1 MENQTPTPQN
11 SGLSKRQLKKQT
23 RKSRGLA
30 RHGRIKV
37 QTKASAIWGLAFKL
51 LGLALGA
58 AVAVSG
64 IAIADISNTIKANGI
79 VLAGSTK
86 ITAEDLAGPINMLLV
101 GSDTRAGQGAGY
113 GNDTSVLADVIILL
127 HVSADRKNATAL
139 SFPRDLLVP
148 WPKCPSTSTPPGPG
162 YLPQSLGQINATI
175 ANGGPG
181 CTLLTVEALTGL
193 KIPYLA
199 LIDFKG
205 VIEMSNAIGGVEVCV
220 AQDID
225 DEYTYL
231 HLDAGN
237 HTLQGRDALK
247 FLRTRH
253 GVGDGSDLSRI
264 SNQQV
269 FLTSLV
275 RKVKSA
281 GVLGNPIH
289 LYSLASAA
297 ARNMKLS
304 ESLTDVNVM
313 VAMAGALKDVEL
325 DKMVFLQVP
334 SRGGLPAPYSGRV
347 APIYETA
354 NLIFERLKNDEP
366 LVLAEANGGQGAVI
380 ASPAPSASPS
390 PSASAKPEAGAKP
403 AASASPKP
411 SALPTGILGTT
422 ADTKT
427 CSN

>member
-1 MENQTPTPQN
+1 MPNKPF
-11 SGLSKRQLKKQT
+11 
-23 RKSRGLA
+23 A
-30 RHGRIKV
+30 RHGRIRV
-37 QTKASAIWGLAFKL
+37 QTKASAIWGIFFKVV
-51 LGLALGA
+51 GLVLGA
-58 AVAVSG
+58 TVAVSG
-64 IAIADISNTIKANGI
+64 IAIADLSNTIRANGI
-79 VLAGSTK
+79 
-86 ITAEDLAGPINMLLV
+86 AGPINMLLV
-101 GSDTRAGQGAGY
+101 GSDTREGQGEGY

-148 WPKCPSTSTPPGPG
+148 WPACPSTSIPPGPG

-199 LIDFKG
+199 MIDFKG
-205 VIEMSNAIGGVEVCV
+205 VIEMSNAIGGVEVCLTKPIKD
-220 AQDID
+220 Q
-225 DEYTYL
+225 YTF
-231 HLDAGN
+231 LDLAAGT
-237 HTLQGRDALK
+237 HTLQGKEALQ

-281 GVLGNPIH
+281 GVLGNPIY

-304 ESLTDVNVM
+304 ESLTNVNVM

-325 DKMVFLQVP
+325 DKMTFLQVP

-354 NLIFERLKNDEP
+354 NIIFEKLQKDEP
-366 LVLAEANGGQGAVI
+366 LILAEANAGQGAVI
-380 ASPAPSASPS
+380 AESPAPSASPD
-390 PSASAKPEAGAKP
+390 P
-403 AASASPKP
+403 SASPKP

>member
-1 MENQTPTPQN
+1 MTNPTPTP
-11 SGLSKRQLKKQT
+11 KRGKP
-23 RKSRGLA
+23 SRAFA
-30 RHGRIKV
+30 RHGRIRV
-37 QTKASAIWGLAFKL
+37 QTKASAIGGLVLKVV
-51 LGLALGA
+51 ALVAGA
-58 AVAVSG
+58 AVALS
-64 IAIADISNTIKANGI
+64 AIAVVELSNTIKANGI

-86 ITAEDLAGPINMLLV
+86 ITEADLAGPINMLLV
-101 GSDTRAGQGAGY
+101 GSDTREGQGKGY
-113 GNDTSVLADVIILL
+113 GNDTSELADVIILL

-148 WPKCPSTSTPPGPG
+148 WPKCPSTSIPPGPG

-193 KIPYLA
+193 DIPYLG

-220 AQDID
+220 TQPINDP
-225 DEYTYL
+225 YTFL
-231 HLDAGN
+231 KLDAGT
-237 HTLQGRDALK
+237 HTLQGKDALK

-269 FLTSLV
+269 FLTSLL

-281 GVLGNPIH
+281 GVLGNPIY

-297 ARNMKLS
+297 ARNMKFS

-313 VAMAGALKDVEL
+313 VAMAGALRDVDL
-325 DKMVFLQVP
+325 DKMTFLQVP

-354 NLIFERLKNDEP
+354 NLIFEKLQKDEP
-366 LVLAEANGGQGAVI
+366 IILAAANGGQGAVVVEE
-380 ASPAPSASPS
+380 P
-390 PSASAKPEAGAKP
+390 G
-403 AASASPKP
+403 ASASPKP
-411 SALPTGILGTT
+411 SASASPDASALPEGILGTT

>member
-1 MENQTPTPQN
+1 MTNPTPNTTPTRA
-11 SGLSKRQLKKQT
+11 SRKR
-23 RKSRGLA
+23 SRAFA
-30 RHGRIKV
+30 RHGRIRL
-37 QTKASAIWGLAFKL
+37 QTKAAAFGGLLFKVVGLVAGVAVALSAI
-51 LGLALGA
+51 
-58 AVAVSG
+58 AVVEL
-64 IAIADISNTIKANGI
+64 SNTIKANGI
-79 VLAGSTK
+79 VLAGSSQ
-86 ITAEDLAGPINMLLV
+86 ITSADLEGPINVLLV
-101 GSDTRAGQGAGY
+101 GSDTRAGQGSEFGY
-113 GNDTSVLADVIILL
+113 TKSVLADVIILL

-148 WPKCPSTSTPPGPG
+148 WPKCPSTSIPPGPG

-193 KIPYLA
+193 EIPYLG

-220 AQDID
+220 TQPID
-225 DEYTYL
+225 DPYTFL
-231 HLDAGN
+231 KLDAGT
-237 HTLQGRDALK
+237 HTLQGKDALQ

-269 FLTSLV
+269 FLTSLL

-281 GVLGNPIH
+281 GVLGNPIY

-297 ARNMKLS
+297 ARNMKFS

-313 VAMAGALKDVEL
+313 VAMAGALRNVDL
-325 DKMVFLQVP
+325 DKMTFLQVP

-354 NLIFERLKNDEP
+354 NLIFEKLQNDEP
-366 LVLAEANGGQGAVI
+366 IILAAANGGAGAVVVEEPV
-380 ASPAPSASPS
+380 ATASPS
-390 PSASAKPEAGAKP
+390 PSV
-403 AASASPKP
+403 SASPNP
-411 SALPTGILGTT
+411 SALPEGVLGTT
-422 ADTKT
+422 AGTKT
-427 CSN
+427 CSK

>member
-1 MENQTPTPQN
+1 MENQNPTPQN
-11 SGLSKRQLKKQT
+11 TGLSKRQLKKQT
-23 RKSRGLA
+23 KKSRGLA

-37 QTKASAIWGLAFKL
+37 QTKASAIWGLAFKV
-51 LGLALGA
+51 LGLVLGA

-64 IAIADISNTIKANGI
+64 IAIADLSNTIRANGI
-79 VLAGSTK
+79 VLAGSTA
-86 ITAEDLAGPINMLLV
+86 ITAEDLAGPINMLVV
-101 GSDTRAGQGAGY
+101 GSDTREGQGEGF

-148 WPKCPSTSTPPGPG
+148 WPKCPSTSIPPGPG

-205 VIEMSNAIGGVEVCV
+205 VIEMSNAIGGVDVCV

-225 DEYTYL
+225 DPYTYL

-281 GVLGNPIH
+281 GVLGNPIY

-347 APIYETA
+347 APIYESA
-354 NLIFERLKNDEP
+354 NLIFEKLQNDEP
-366 LVLAEANGGQGAVI
+366 LVLAEANAGQGAVL
-380 ASPAPSASPS
+380 ASPAPSSSPD
-390 PSASAKPEAGAKP
+390 P

>member
-1 MENQTPTPQN
+1 MTN
-11 SGLSKRQLKKQT
+11 
-23 RKSRGLA
+23 KSFA

-37 QTKASAIWGLAFKL
+37 QSKSSAIWGLVFKG
-51 LGLALGA
+51 LGLTLGA
-58 AVAVSG
+58 AVAISG
-64 IAIADISNTIKANGI
+64 IAFAELSNSIRANGI

-86 ITAEDLAGPINMLLV
+86 ITEADLAGPINMLLV
-101 GSDTRAGQGAGY
+101 GSDTREGQGEGF

-127 HVSADRKNATAL
+127 HVSADRKSASAL

-148 WPKCPSTSTPPGPG
+148 WPACPSTSTPPGPG

-181 CTLLTVEALTGL
+181 CTLLTVEKLTGL

-199 LIDFKG
+199 MIDFKG

-220 AQDID
+220 AQPID
-225 DEYTYL
+225 DEYTFL
-231 HLDAGN
+231 KLDAGT

-281 GVLGNPIH
+281 GVLGNPIY
-289 LYSLASAA
+289 LYSLATAA

-304 ESLTDVNVM
+304 ESLTNVNVM

-325 DKMVFLQVP
+325 DKITFLQVP

-347 APIYETA
+347 APIYEKA
-354 NLIFERLKNDEP
+354 NIIFEKLQKDEP
-366 LVLAEANGGQGAVI
+366 LVLATANGGQGAVVVG
-380 ASPAPSASPS
+380 SPSPS
-390 PSASAKPEAGAKP
+390 PSASVDPN
-403 AASASPKP
+403 
-411 SALPTGILGTT
+411 ALPEGVLGTT
-422 ADTKT
+422 ADTKS